1 MVSVP
6 TVAGSRDNTDLG
18 RVLMHEHVFV
28 LNHEYEVNY
37 PESWDHDKRIAD
49 AVAKLDALKSNGIDT
64 IVDLTVLGLGRDIG
78 RVREVAERTE
88 MNIIAATGFYTFNE
102 LPTYL
107 RLRGPG
113 RLIDVEEPMVGMF
126 VRDLTEG
133 IGGTGIRAAILKC
146 ATDTPGITP
155 DVERV
160 LRSVARAHRETGAP
174 ISTHTDPHLGR
185 GLEQQRIFTEEG
197 VDLTRVI
204 IGHSG
209 DTDDLDYL
217 QALLDNG
224 SYLGMDR
231 FGLDSRLSFERRV
244 KTVVDL
250 VERGYADRLV
260 LSHDTSCHSDNFPLD
275 YRTATL
281 PDWRFGHISE
291 DVLPALL
298 AAGVTQAQIDTMLVD
313 TPRAIFAAAP
323 QP

>member
-6 TVAGSRDNTDLG
+6 TVAGSQDNTALG

-28 LNHEYEVNY
+28 LNQEYEVNY
-37 PESWDHDKRIAD
+37 PESWDHAVRIDD
-49 AVAKLDALKSNGIDT
+49 AVAKLDALKAAGIDT
-64 IVDLTVLGLGRDIG
+64 IVDLTVLGLGRDLR

-88 MNIIAATGFYTFNE
+88 VNIIAATGFYTFTE

-113 RLIDVEEPMVGMF
+113 RLVDVEEPMVDMF

-133 IGGTGIRAAILKC
+133 IAGTGIRAAILKC
-146 ATDTPGITP
+146 ATDEPGVTP

-160 LRSVARAHRETGAP
+160 LRSVARAHVETGAP
-174 ISTHTDPHLGR
+174 ISTHTDPHSER
-185 GLEQQRIFTEEG
+185 GLEQQQIFAEEG
-197 VDLTRVI
+197 VDLGRVI

-217 QALLDNG
+217 QRLLDNG

-231 FGLDSRLSFERRV
+231 FGLDSRLDFDRRV

-250 VERGYADRLV
+250 IERGYGDRLV
-260 LSHDTSCHSDNFPLD
+260 LSHDTSCHSSNFPAD
-275 YRTATL
+275 YRAKNL
-281 PDWRFGHISE
+281 PNWRFGHISE
-291 DVLPALL
+291 DVLPALRS
-298 AAGVTQAQIDTMLVD
+298 AGVTEEQIDAMLVD

-323 QP
+323 QV

>member
-6 TVAGSRDNTDLG
+6 TVAGSTDSAELG

-37 PESWDHDKRIAD
+37 PESWDHTARIDD
-49 AVAKLDALKSNGIDT
+49 AVAKLDALKVAGIDT
-64 IVDLTVLGLGRDIG
+64 IVDLTVLGLGRDIE
-78 RVREVAERTE
+78 RVREVAERTRV
-88 MNIIAATGFYTFNE
+88 NIIAATGFYTFTE

-113 RLIDVEEPMVGMF
+113 RLVDVDEPMVDMF
-126 VRDLTEG
+126 VRDVTEG

-146 ATDTPGITP
+146 ATDEPGVTP

-160 LRSVARAHRETGAP
+160 LRAVARAHVATGAP
-174 ISTHTDPHLGR
+174 ISTHTDPHTER
-185 GLEQQRIFTEEG
+185 GLEQQRIFAEEG
-197 VDLTRVI
+197 VDLSRVV

-217 QALLDNG
+217 QRVLDNG

-231 FGLDSRLSFERRV
+231 FGLDSRLDFDRRV

-250 VERGYADRLV
+250 VDRGYGDRLV
-260 LSHDTSCHSDNFPLD
+260 LSHDTSCHSDNFPAD
-275 YRTATL
+275 YRAKNL
-281 PDWRFGHISE
+281 PNWRFGHISE
-291 DVLPALL
+291 DVLPALRE
-298 AAGVTQAQIDTMLVD
+298 AGVTEEQIDTMLVH
-313 TPRAIFAAAP
+313 TPRTIFGGASQA
-323 QP
+323 

>member
-6 TVAGSRDNTDLG
+6 TVAGSKDSTELG

-37 PESWDHDKRIAD
+37 PESWAHDTRIAD
-49 AVAKLDALKSNGIDT
+49 AVAKLDALKSAGIDT
-64 IVDLTVLGLGRDIG
+64 IVDLTVLGLGRDIE

-88 MNIIAATGFYTFNE
+88 VNIIAATGFYTFTE

-113 RLIDVEEPMVGMF
+113 RLVDVEEPMVDMF

-133 IGGTGIRAAILKC
+133 IASTGIRAAILKC
-146 ATDTPGITP
+146 ATDEPGVTP

-160 LRSVARAHRETGAP
+160 LRSVARAHVATGAP
-174 ISTHTDPHLGR
+174 ISTHTDPHKER
-185 GLEQQRIFTEEG
+185 GLEQQRIFAEEG
-197 VDLTRVI
+197 VDLTRVV

-217 QALLDNG
+217 QRVLDNG

-231 FGLDSRLSFERRV
+231 FGLDSRLDFDRRV

-250 VERGYADRLV
+250 IERGYADRLV
-260 LSHDTSCHSDNFPLD
+260 LSHDTSCHSDNFPAD
-275 YRTATL
+275 YRATHL
-281 PDWRFGHISE
+281 PNWRFGHISE
-291 DVLPALL
+291 DVLPALR
-298 AAGVTQAQIDTMLVD
+298 AAGVTEQQIDTMLVD
-313 TPRAIFAAAP
+313 NPRAIFGGTSRA
-323 QP
+323 